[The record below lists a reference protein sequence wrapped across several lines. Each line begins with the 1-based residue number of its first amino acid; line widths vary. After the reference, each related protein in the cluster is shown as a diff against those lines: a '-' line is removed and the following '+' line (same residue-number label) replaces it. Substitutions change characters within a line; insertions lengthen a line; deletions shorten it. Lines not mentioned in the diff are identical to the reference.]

1 MPKVAT
7 TIGYFDFFPQ
17 LKSEFENAYPGT
29 KFSSPGSILQG
40 DDLVEGDFSIF
51 APRRRG

>member
-17 LKSEFENAYPGT
+17 LKSEFEKAYPGT
-29 KFSSPGSILQG
+29 KFSSPGPILQG
-40 DDLVEGDFSIF
+40 DDLVGRAVRHAVLAD
-51 APRRRG
+51 